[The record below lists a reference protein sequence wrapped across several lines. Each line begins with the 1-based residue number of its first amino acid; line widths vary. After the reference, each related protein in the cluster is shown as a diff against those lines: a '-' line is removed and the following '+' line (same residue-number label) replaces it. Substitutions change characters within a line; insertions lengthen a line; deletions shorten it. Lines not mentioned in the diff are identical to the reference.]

1 MSCKILVSPADET
14 PCDPYDAQP
23 DEIDIA
29 IGIDRFQKA
38 TSLDIKPINHSWS
51 GLRTFAPDRNF
62 VVGFDPRLKNFFWLA
77 GQGGYGVQAAPG
89 LAQLTNSIITGAQL
103 TKECSPV
110 LNYQNALAPERL
122 LNAEHIMYVRFL

>member
-1 MSCKILVSPADET
+1 LSCKILVSPADET

-38 TSLDIKPINHSWS
+38 TSLDIKRINHSWS

-62 VVGFDPRLKNFFWLA
+62 VVGFDPRLSNFFWLA
-77 GQGGYGVQAAPG
+77 GQAGYGVQTAPG
-89 LAQLTNSIITGAQL
+89 LAQLTNSVITGAKL
-103 TKECSPV
+103 TKQYSPV
-110 LNYQNALAPERL
+110 LNYQNELAPDRL
-122 LNAEHIMYVRFL
+122 LDSGHII